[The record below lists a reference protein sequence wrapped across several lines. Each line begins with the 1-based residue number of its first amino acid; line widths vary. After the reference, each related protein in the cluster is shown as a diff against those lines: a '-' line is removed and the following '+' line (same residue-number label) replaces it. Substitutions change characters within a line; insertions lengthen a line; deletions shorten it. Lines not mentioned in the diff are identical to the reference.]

1 MRLGIRTQEAVVVTL
16 LTLVV
21 VAATTLIHLGQ
32 LSRVVVEEG
41 ARQAEL
47 VARQV
52 YAQSSRALAVGGGA
66 SPAEILQRDRDL
78 RNLVDASITYSPHL
92 TDVIITDRAGRA
104 LLHTEGGKEGVAPS
118 ARRDLRELIA
128 LDPLRRA
135 WALYSG
141 PDRFETVLPIRLN
154 GEPFG
159 SIRIGVSTR
168 LLARELNGALR
179 QGLVLAGLAL
189 PLAWL
194 VAIALATLLVRP
206 LRALVAELDRLRRGE
221 VDVAAHLSGKGEFGE
236 LASRLRLL
244 GHELESHRL
253 RLSTER
259 TQLQRMADQLEDG
272 LVFLNP
278 EQRVLFVNKV
288 AETILGTSLDEAVG
302 RPMAAVLPAPHPLQ
316 ARLEE
321 AFGGGHDL
329 RNVQT
334 RIPLEGGSEEF
345 LVSVLLMT
353 DADAVRGAIVVLR
366 DLDSIRALHSIV
378 SYSAKL
384 ADLGALTSGVA
395 HEVKNPLNA
404 MMIHLEVL
412 REKLGAES
420 GETRASVDVIGAEIE
435 RLDRVVQGFLKF
447 VRHEELTVKP
457 VDANALLMGI
467 GTLLEAEWRQRGI
480 RFAFE
485 LEPGLP
491 AINGDEDMLRQAFVN
506 LVQNAGQAT
515 PGEGTITFTTRR
527 EGDWVTAAIADEGV
541 GIPAGELDKI
551 FKLYYSTKPDGN
563 GIGLALVYR
572 IVQMHDGMVDVAS
585 EVDRGTTVTV
595 RLPAR

>member
-1 MRLGIRTQEAVVVTL
+1 MRLGIRTNEAVVVTL

-21 VAATTLIHLGQ
+21 VAATTLIHLAQ

-52 YAQSSRALAVGGGA
+52 YAQSSRALADGGGG
-66 SPAEILQRDRDL
+66 SPADVLRGDRDL
-78 RNLVDASITYSPHL
+78 RNLVDASIMYSPHL
-92 TDVIITDRAGRA
+92 TDVIIADREGRA
-104 LLHTEGGKEGVAPS
+104 LVHTEGGKEGGAPPG
-118 ARRDLRELIA
+118 RRDLRELIA
-128 LDPLRRA
+128 LDPVRRA

-141 PDRFETVLPIRLN
+141 RDRYETVMPIRLN
-154 GEPFG
+154 GAPFG

-179 QGLVLAGLAL
+179 QGLLLAGLAL

-194 VAIALATLLVRP
+194 VAIVLATLFARP

-221 VDVAAHLSGKGEFGE
+221 VDIAAHLTGKGEFGE
-236 LASRLRLL
+236 LASQLRLL
-244 GHELESHRL
+244 GHELESDRL
-253 RLSTER
+253 RISTER
-259 TQLQRMADQLEDG
+259 AQLQRLSDQLEDG

-278 EQRVLFVNKV
+278 ERRVLFLNKV
-288 AETILGTSLDEAVG
+288 AETILGTSLDDVVG
-302 RPMAAVLPAPHPLQ
+302 RPIDSVLPSAHPLQ
-316 ARLEE
+316 GLLEE
-321 AFGGGHDL
+321 AFVVRRDL

-334 RIPLEGGSEEF
+334 RLPLQRGPEAF
-345 LVSVLLMT
+345 LISVLLMT
-353 DADAVRGAIVVLR
+353 DVDAVMGAIVVLR
-366 DLDSIRALHSIV
+366 DLESIRALHSIV

-412 REKLGAES
+412 REKLDAGPA
-420 GETRASVDVIGAEIE
+420 ETRASVEVIGAEIQ

-447 VRHEELTVKP
+447 VRHEELTLKP
-457 VDANALLMGI
+457 VDANSLLTGVA
-467 GTLLEAEWRQRGI
+467 TLLEAEWRPRGVG
-480 RFAFE
+480 FAFD

-491 AINGDEDMLRQAFVN
+491 SISADEDMLRQVFVN

-515 PGEGTITFTTRR
+515 PGEGTITFRTARQ
-527 EGDWVTAAIADEGV
+527 GDWVTATIADEGV
-541 GIPAGELDKI
+541 GIPAEELDKI

-572 IVQMHDGMVDVAS
+572 IVQMHDGVVDVAS
-585 EVDRGTTVTV
+585 EVGRGTTVTV
-595 RLPAR
+595 KLPAR